1 MENLYWITRLDYF
14 QNFCFAFC
22 VIIGFAFI
30 PLGSHYL
37 SILKDIDEEVLKRNK
52 PLRNVIICLFTFWII
67 CLSGVVFIPSTKE
80 YLAIYGGGKIIE
92 YIENNPKVEQMP
104 DRVINVTDLYLQ
116 KLEGELSEEK
126 IRNENIN
133 LTKEK

>member
-14 QNFCFAFC
+14 SNFCFAFC
-22 VIIGFAFI
+22 VIIGFALI

-37 SILKDIDEEVLKRNK
+37 SILKDSYEEELKKNK

-67 CLSGVVFIPSTKE
+67 CLSGTIFIPSTKE

-92 YIENNPKVEQMP
+92 YIENNPKVKDVP
-104 DRVINVTDLYLQ
+104 DKVINVTDLYLQ
-116 KLEGELSEEK
+116 KLEKELSEQE

-133 LTKEK
+133 LTEEK